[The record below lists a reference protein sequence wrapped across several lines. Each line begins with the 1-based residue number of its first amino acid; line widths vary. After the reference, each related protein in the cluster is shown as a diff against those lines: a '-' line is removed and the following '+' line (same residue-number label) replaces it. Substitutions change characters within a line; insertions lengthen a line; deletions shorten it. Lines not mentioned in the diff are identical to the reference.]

1 LAAARNDVHQ
11 GACGFWRWPAL
22 LTFICFLSVIV
33 SFRKTLLSMEHT
45 WYSSRTFSHG
55 FLIFPL
61 FLYLLWIRR
70 KRISALFPSP
80 NYWGLPL
87 LSFLSALWLTL
98 SNVPAVLENRVLSVP
113 SGSWTV
119 AEACSGIRYLFS
131 SVALGVIFASLMYR
145 SRKRRLAFVAASI
158 AIPILANGV
167 RGYGIVLLAYLT
179 DNRFAVGVDH
189 IVYGWLFFTV
199 VQLVLFAVGMRWR
212 ERSHQKEETEVT
224 NLETTAAALQ
234 NPGHLRDKTSFIAA
248 TAALLLVLPTPLVAA
263 HLWNRAT
270 VFAALPELSVRVA
283 LLWQTAPTNDMSW
296 VPDLRDPGKRFSQ
309 TYESGQHQV
318 GLHWAL
324 YSGRD
329 RMELVSDYNRVVNPR
344 LWSSVADGFEPAVI
358 GGQSIKVHQTILE
371 SGTALRTVW
380 TWYWLNGEYTASPI
394 RVKFLQA
401 KARLLGHPAVAI
413 IITVGTNFE
422 KKSSE
427 SKQVLQ
433 DFLSHGR
440 SDRPCYDG
448 RPEVIAIRSS
458 P

>member
-1 LAAARNDVHQ
+1 LLANVSEVDIVQ
-11 GACGFWRWPAL
+11 GLAVVA
-22 LTFICFLSVIV
+22 IV
-33 SFRKTLLSMEHT
+33 ASLAWTLLGTSVV
-45 WYSSRTFSHG
+45 RAIG
-55 FLIFPL
+55 FPL
-61 FLYLLWIRR
+61 AFLFFAVPFGSSLIGPLQDFTAWF
-70 KRISALFPSP
+70 AL
-80 NYWGLPL
+80 N
-87 LSFLSALWLTL
+87 ALTL

-131 SVALGVIFASLMYR
+131 SVALGMIFASLMYR
-145 SRKRRLAFVAASI
+145 SRKRQLAFVAASI

-167 RGYGIVLLAYLT
+167 RAYGIVVLAYLT

-199 VQLVLFAVGMRWR
+199 AQLALFAVGMRWR
-212 ERSHQKEETEVT
+212 ERSDQKEETDVT
-224 NLETTAAALQ
+224 NLEATAAASQ
-234 NPGHLRDKTSFIAA
+234 TPGHLRDNTGFMAA
-248 TAALLLVLPTPLVAA
+248 TAALLLVLAAPLVAA

-283 LLWQTAPTNDMSW
+283 LPWQTAPTNDMSW

-433 DFLSHGR
+433 DFLSHA
-440 SDRPCYDG
+440 
-448 RPEVIAIRSS
+448 VLIAPATTVDQR
-458 P
+458 